1 LKKVIKSQKGKS
13 NFRLAALAVAVRTAK
28 FGHFDKVIGEID
40 KILKLLA
47 EEGQADIEKKDE
59 CKEKYQIIDT
69 TVADLEWKIKNN
81 LAKIAKLESLIE
93 KAEEEV
99 EAANA
104 RIKETKEEMKEM
116 TDTREDENDAFKTA
130 KKEDEDAIAL
140 LEDATKALA
149 KFYKKNGVELGKI
162 QGGRSGEGFLQEE
175 PVFERSEDDAPDAT
189 FSDKGSRKMQ
199 SKNIL
204 SILAYITEDL
214 YDEIEAG
221 KRDEEKSQL
230 EYEAAMDDAQKLVD
244 DLTEK
249 VDNLK
254 DSIADM
260 GEDKKD
266 ENKAMKQNEKEKKEE
281 LDYEAEIKPDCDW
294 IIGAFTKR
302 ADARAAEIAGLT
314 SAKEYLAGMAGLIET
329 GKKGQK
335 KFDDTAFSKLGFLHI
350 K

>member
-1 LKKVIKSQKGKS
+1 
-13 NFRLAALAVAVRTAK
+13 
-28 FGHFDKVIGEID
+28 
-40 KILKLLA
+40 
-47 EEGQADIEKKDE
+47 
-59 CKEKYQIIDT
+59 
-69 TVADLEWKIKNN
+69 
-81 LAKIAKLESLIE
+81 
-93 KAEEEV
+93 
-99 EAANA
+99 
-104 RIKETKEEMKEM
+104 M

-221 KRDEEKSQL
+221 KKDEEKSQL
-230 EYEAAMDDAQKLVD
+230 EYK
-244 DLTEK
+244 
-249 VDNLK
+249 
-254 DSIADM
+254 
-260 GEDKKD
+260 
-266 ENKAMKQNEKEKKEE
+266 
-281 LDYEAEIKPDCDW
+281 AEIKPDCDW

-335 KFDDTAFSKLGFLHI
+335 KFDDAAFSKLGFLHI